1 MLSFGWY
8 PSVWILYADVSEHSV
23 CSIFIGRFHLPMK
36 MEQTECSETLAY
48 KIQTLG
54 NHPKESMQHSGHGE
68 SFKSRSGNFLKVS
81 KLRGHGGWLDL
92 TSSIPHSFHTKDA
105 KHNSINTGD
114 IKLQSPWVMKFFSNF
129 ARNSRYNRS
138 SGVRASSPTTAFM
151 ACTSFPIA

>member
-1 MLSFGWY
+1 MGT
-8 PSVWILYADVSEHSV
+8 
-23 CSIFIGRFHLPMK
+23 C
-36 MEQTECSETLAY
+36 
-48 KIQTLG
+48 
-54 NHPKESMQHSGHGE
+54 
-68 SFKSRSGNFLKVS
+68 LKVS

-92 TSSIPHSFHTKDA
+92 TSSLPHSFHSVHTKNA

-114 IKLQSPWVMKFFSNF
+114 IKLQSPCVMKFFSNF